1 MRKHSGLQSSQRI
14 GGFLDDI
21 ANRSNRTNC
30 HRFYLEM
37 WIFFR
42 TFIGWV
48 GGVRWTGT
56 TQFAFLRD
64 CIRDSGSIRY
74 LICILGGIICYI
86 ICIMLTR
93 LDYFGKIK
101 RLSINRLALEDILSV
116 K

>member
-1 MRKHSGLQSSQRI
+1 LMILQIARI
-14 GGFLDDI
+14 GHIVTVFIWKCGFF
-21 ANRSNRTNC
+21 SVP
-30 HRFYLEM
+30 
-37 WIFFR
+37 
-42 TFIGWV
+42 FIGWV

-74 LICILGGIICYI
+74 RICIFGGIICYI

>member
-1 MRKHSGLQSSQRI
+1 MV
-14 GGFLDDI
+14 
-21 ANRSNRTNC
+21 NN
-30 HRFYLEM
+30 LEM

-74 LICILGGIICYI
+74 RICILGGIICYI

-93 LDYFGKIK
+93 LDY
-101 RLSINRLALEDILSV
+101 SHTA
-116 K
+116 